1 MKMSKFQSVSSACY
15 AICFSFISRA
25 VSHNSLRGFSGKKKF
40 SCLTFYAQ
48 LLPSCKEI
56 ICCFPNKPA
65 SVVTVGKVMSTLLL

>member
-15 AICFSFISRA
+15 AICFSFISLL
-25 VSHNSLRGFSGKKKF
+25 SHTIASGDSQEKKF

-48 LLPSCKEI
+48 FLPSCKEI